1 MKPHRRER
9 QLPARVWAAVL
20 LAVVV
25 TFVAIS
31 LAFFNESFR
40 DTSPVTMTSD
50 RSGLVMEDGAKVKL
64 RGVPVGH
71 VRAVRAGA
79 TAVTLQ
85 LDIDADQ
92 LPNIPANVAAQIRA
106 TSVFGA
112 KYVDLIY
119 PQNPVAQRLR
129 AGAVLQSQNVSTEV
143 NTVFQNLTNLLDQV
157 DPAKLNAVLG
167 AFAES
172 VRGKGRAMGQA
183 ITDTHQVLAQLTRR
197 SDVTRA
203 DWQALAGFAD
213 TYSGVAANLVTTL
226 DAATTTST
234 AITDNAA
241 ALDALLL
248 NTAGFGQTGIELLG
262 ANSPNLIRSINDL
275 APTTDLLLKYNPE
288 YTCMLVGSKWL
299 LDNGGYDST
308 GGANGKS
315 IVIDAGLLLGD
326 DPYRYPDNLPI
337 VAAKNGPGGKP
348 GCGSLPIVDKNWPV
362 RSLIANTGFGTGV
375 DIRPNPGIAHPW
387 WVNLLPVTRAV
398 PEPPSIRGLD
408 RPPAIGPVPY
418 PGAPPYGAPQYGA
431 DGAPLY
437 PGVPT
442 LPSLPAQ
449 P

>member
-1 MKPHRRER
+1 M
-9 QLPARVWAAVL
+9 
-20 LAVVV
+20 
-25 TFVAIS
+25 TFVAVS
-31 LAFFNESFR
+31 LALFNESFR
-40 DTSPVTMTSD
+40 DTLPVTVTSD
-50 RSGLVMEDGAKVKL
+50 RSGLVMEDGGKVKL

-71 VRAVRAGA
+71 VRAIHPGA

-92 LPNIPANVAAQIRA
+92 LPNIPANVGAQIRA

-119 PQNPVAQRLR
+119 PKNPVPQRLH

-143 NTVFQNLTNLLDQV
+143 NTVFQNLTGLLHQIE
-157 DPAKLNAVLG
+157 PAKLNSVLG
-167 AFAES
+167 AFSEA
-172 VRGKGRAMGQA
+172 VRGKGAAMGQA
-183 ITDTHQVLAQLTRR
+183 ITDANQVLARLTSRG
-197 SDVTRA
+197 DVTRA

-213 TYSGVAANLVTTL
+213 TYSGVSAKLVSIL
-226 DAATTTST
+226 DAASTTST

-248 NTAGFGQTGIELLG
+248 NTAGLGQAGIVLLG
-262 ANSPNLIRSINDL
+262 PNNPNLIRSLNDL

-288 YTCMLVGSKWL
+288 YTCMLVGAKWL
-299 LDNGGYDST
+299 LDNGGYDVT

-337 VAAKNGPGGKP
+337 VAAKGGPGGKP
-348 GCGSLPIVDKNWPV
+348 GCGSLPIVDINWPV
-362 RSLIANTGFGTGV
+362 RSLFANTGFGSGV
-375 DIRPNPGIAHPW
+375 VIRPNPGIAHPW
-387 WVNLLPVTRAV
+387 WVDLLPVTRPV
-398 PEPPSIRGLD
+398 PQPPSIRGLG

-418 PGAPPYGAPQYGA
+418 PGAPPYGAPQYGP
-431 DGAPLY
+431 DGTPLY
-437 PGVPT
+437 PGVP
-442 LPSLPAQ
+442 PAPPQPAQ

>member
-1 MKPHRRER
+1 VKPRRRER
-9 QLPARVWAAVL
+9 HLPARLWTAVL
-20 LAVVV
+20 LVVVV
-25 TFVAIS
+25 TFVAVS
-31 LAFFNESFR
+31 LALFNESFR
-40 DTSPVTMTSD
+40 DTLPVTVTSD
-50 RSGLVMEDGAKVKL
+50 RSGLVMEDGGKVKL

-71 VRAVRAGA
+71 VRAIHSGA

-92 LPNIPANVAAQIRA
+92 LPNIPANVGAQIRA

-119 PQNPVAQRLR
+119 PKNPVPQRLH

-143 NTVFQNLTNLLDQV
+143 NTVFQNLTSLLDQI
-157 DPAKLNAVLG
+157 DPAKLNSVLG
-167 AFAES
+167 AFAEA

-183 ITDTHQVLAQLTRR
+183 ITDANQVLAQLTSRG
-197 SDVTRA
+197 DITRA

-213 TYSGVAANLVTTL
+213 TYSGVAANLVTIL
-226 DAATTTST
+226 DAASTTST

-248 NTAGFGQTGIELLG
+248 NTAGFGQAGIDLLG
-262 ANSPNLIRSINDL
+262 PNNPNLIRSLNDL

-288 YTCMLVGSKWL
+288 YTCTLIGSKWL
-299 LDNGGYDST
+299 LDNGGYDVT

-337 VAAKNGPGGKP
+337 VAAKGGPGGKP

-387 WVNLLPVTRAV
+387 WVDLLPVTRAV
-398 PEPPSIRGLD
+398 PQPPSIRGLG

-418 PGAPPYGAPQYGA
+418 PGAPPYGAPQYGP
-431 DGAPLY
+431 DGTPLY
-437 PGVPT
+437 PGVP
-442 LPSLPAQ
+442 PAPPKPAQ